1 MNKKI
6 RVGIIFGGKSAEHE
20 VSIQSAKNIV
30 SALNK
35 DKYETVLIYIGKNG
49 QWFLNDS
56 PKALLESSIK
66 DTPESNK
73 FLQKSF
79 SITDTN
85 SSKNIDVIFPVL
97 HGTFGEDGTIQGLL
111 KLMNL
116 PFVGPSVLASA
127 VGMDKDVC
135 KRLLQQAKI
144 PIAKFISFRIGEIIE
159 FKKVKTK
166 LGLPLFIKPANLG
179 SSIGISKVKNEEE
192 FDRGVK
198 EAFEYDNKILIEE
211 FIKGREIEC
220 AVLGNEN
227 PIASVPG
234 EVIPTHEFY
243 SYDAKYLDENG
254 AVLKIPA
261 DLPKLLTK
269 KIQDLAVKTYKTL
282 CAEGMSRVDMFLTE
296 KGQVYI
302 NEINTIPG
310 FTKISMYPKLFE
322 ASGISYSDLL
332 DKLIILALERFS
344 KEKMLKTSLA

>member
-1 MNKKI
+1 MKKI
-6 RVGIIFGGKSAEHE
+6 RVGIIFGGRSAEHE
-20 VSIQSAKNIV
+20 VSIQSAKNVV
-30 SALNK
+30 SALDKN
-35 DKYETVLIYIGKNG
+35 KYETVLIYIGKNG

-56 PKALLESSIK
+56 PKALLETSIK
-66 DTPESNK
+66 DETSK

-116 PFVGPSVLASA
+116 PFVGPSVLSSA
-127 VGMDKDVC
+127 VGMDKDVS

-144 PIAKFISFRIGEIIE
+144 PVAKFMVLRVGETVNFE
-159 FKKVKTK
+159 EARTK

-179 SSIGISKVKNEEE
+179 SSIGISKAKNEKE
-192 FDRGVK
+192 FSKGIK

-220 AVLGNEN
+220 SVLGNEN
-227 PIASVPG
+227 PVASVPG

-254 AVLKIPA
+254 AILKIPA
-261 DLPKLLTK
+261 ELPELLIK
-269 KIQDLAVKTYKTL
+269 KIQKLAVATYKTL

-296 KGQVYI
+296 KGQVYV

-310 FTKISMYPKLFE
+310 FTKISMYPKLWE
-322 ASGISYSDLL
+322 ASGITYSELL
-332 DKLIILALERFS
+332 DKLIILALERFE
-344 KEKMLKTSLA
+344 KEKALKISRN